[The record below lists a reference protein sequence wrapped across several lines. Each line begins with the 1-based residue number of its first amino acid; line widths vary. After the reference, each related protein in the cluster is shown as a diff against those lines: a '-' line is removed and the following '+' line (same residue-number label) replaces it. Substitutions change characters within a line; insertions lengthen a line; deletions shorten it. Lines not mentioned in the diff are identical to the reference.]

1 MISFLYIIL
10 IFFLIKN
17 LRFFKLKGI
26 SKAEIIF
33 GVCIQFFA
41 SYLLY
46 IVYTQYY
53 IERYTADIFKFYDD
67 SLVLHQLFFDKPL
80 DFIKILIG
88 FDISNNQLLINPL
101 IEMNHWDSSYKS
113 SVMNESRLIIKINAL
128 LNIIGFKS
136 YVFNMLS
143 FVLIGYL
150 GKILIVKSLLKKFK
164 LKYPKILFWSFV
176 LMPSLLIW
184 TSGILKEPLLIFSFG
199 LVIHFLVSD
208 RKKKWF
214 NFSSLLL
221 GLYIIFKI
229 KFYVFICFFPAL
241 ASYIISHKYKLKPFL
256 TIASASLILA
266 ILMVVF
272 TQFNSTLNPIKI
284 LASKQNDFIRLAKIF
299 DAGSS
304 INMTPLE
311 PNLRSLLSAIPAG
324 IINSFFRPLPN
335 DIHETIHLL
344 PLIENIFIFLGLFLT
359 LLKISQNKIQ
369 LKKNYKNLIWHCSFF
384 ILLMYTLIGIG
395 TPVIGALVRYKIPGL
410 IFILISLNLL
420 YDSFKKNIAE

>member
-10 IFFLIKN
+10 IIFLFKN
-17 LRFFKLKGI
+17 LRFFEFKGI

-33 GVCIQFFA
+33 GICIQFFA

-67 SLVLHQLFFDKPL
+67 SLVLYQLFFDKPL

-88 FDISNNQLLINPL
+88 FDISNDQLLTHPL

-164 LKYPKILFWSFV
+164 LKYPKLLFWSFV

-184 TSGILKEPLLIFSFG
+184 SSGILKEPLLIFSFG
-199 LVIHFLVSD
+199 LIIHFLVSD

-214 NFSSLLL
+214 NLSFLLL
-221 GLYIIFKI
+221 GIYIVFKI

-241 ASYIISHKYKLKPFL
+241 ASYIVSYKYKLKPLL
-256 TIASASLILA
+256 TIASAALILA

-272 TQFNSTLNPIKI
+272 TQFNSTINPIKI
-284 LASKQNDFIRLAKIF
+284 LASKQNDFIFNK
-299 DAGSS
+299 
-304 INMTPLE
+304 
-311 PNLRSLLSAIPAG
+311 SLL
-324 IINSFFRPLPN
+324 
-335 DIHETIHLL
+335 
-344 PLIENIFIFLGLFLT
+344 
-359 LLKISQNKIQ
+359 
-369 LKKNYKNLIWHCSFF
+369 
-384 ILLMYTLIGIG
+384 
-395 TPVIGALVRYKIPGL
+395 
-410 IFILISLNLL
+410 
-420 YDSFKKNIAE
+420 